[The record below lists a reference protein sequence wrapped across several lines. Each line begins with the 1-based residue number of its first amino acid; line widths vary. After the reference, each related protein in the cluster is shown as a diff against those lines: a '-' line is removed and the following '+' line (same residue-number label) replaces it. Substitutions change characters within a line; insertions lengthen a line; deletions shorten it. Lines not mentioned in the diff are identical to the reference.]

1 MTRWL
6 DAEEQAVWRAFLEG
20 HQMLWDRL
28 ERELEENSAL
38 SLPEYEI
45 LVRLSENPE
54 RALRMSQLA
63 DMVVHSRSRLTHTVR
78 RMEERGLVRRQAHE
92 ADRRGV
98 VCVMTEQGYAELV
111 AAAPVH
117 VTGVREHLFD
127 QMTPEE
133 VAALGSAMTKVRDRL
148 RADPRVRR
156 SPSQPTSST

>member
-6 DAEEQAVWRAFLEG
+6 DEREQKVWRAFLEG
-20 HQMLWDRL
+20 HQLLWDRL
-28 ERELEENSAL
+28 ESELDQNSAL

-45 LVRLSENPE
+45 LVRLSEVPE

-63 DMVVHSRSRLTHTVR
+63 EMVVHSRSRLTHTVR

-98 VCVMTEQGYAELV
+98 LCVMTDDGYAELV

-133 VAALGSAMTKVRDRL
+133 VAALGSAMEKVREHL
-148 RADPRVRR
+148 RPPPVRPSPRE
-156 SPSQPTSST
+156 PTTST

>member
-6 DAEEQAVWRAFLEG
+6 DEGEQKVWRAFLEG
-20 HQMLWDRL
+20 HQLLWDRL
-28 ERELEENSAL
+28 ESELEHNSAL

-45 LVRLSENPE
+45 LVRLSEVPD

-78 RMEERGLVRRQAHE
+78 RMEERALVRRQAHA

-98 VCVMTEQGYAELV
+98 LCVMTDEGYAELV

-133 VAALGSAMTKVRDRL
+133 VEALGSAMTKVREHL
-148 RADPRVRR
+148 RPSDAPQR
-156 SPSQPTSST
+156 SEPTTSP